1 MEGKHMPDKGNS
13 RSVLRARPH
22 IVLTGPPG
30 AGKSTV
36 AERLAQR
43 IPVTV
48 IAVGMRLRAEA
59 ASASPLGQQIR
70 AWLDQGQ
77 LIPTDLMRQLISTW
91 LANLPP
97 SRGFVIDGYPRTLE
111 EAVDLDSILASLDM
125 RLDLVINLEVSPREA
140 LRRLVGRRMCVGGGE
155 PFTLHI
161 EDAGAVRRCLSRGG
175 QIRERDDDRPE
186 VIEERLRIY
195 TQETR
200 PVLDFYARRG
210 LLRSLDGEGPPKA
223 VTDRVLA
230 LVHDAVTSAQLTDRS
245 TARLAG

>member
-1 MEGKHMPDKGNS
+1 MPDKLNN
-13 RSVLRARPH
+13 RPVLHALPH
-22 IVLTGPPG
+22 MILTGPPG

-36 AERLAQR
+36 AERLAQH

-59 ASASPLGQQIR
+59 ANCNPLGQQIR

-77 LIPTDLMRQLISTW
+77 LIPTDLMRQRIYTW

-97 SRGFVIDGYPRTLE
+97 DRGFVIDGYPRLLE
-111 EAVDLDSILASLDM
+111 EAYDLDSILASLDM
-125 RLDLVINLEVSPREA
+125 RLDRVVNLEVSPREA
-140 LRRLVGRRMCVGGGE
+140 LRRLAGRRMCVGGGE

-161 EDAGAVRRCLSRGG
+161 EDAGAVRRCLERGD
-175 QIRERDDDRPE
+175 QLIRRDDDRPE

-195 TQETR
+195 TQEAP

-210 LLRSLDGEGPPKA
+210 LLRSLDAMEPPEA

-230 LVHDAVTSAQLTDRS
+230 LMHNAVT
-245 TARLAG
+245 